1 MNAHMLGVDEL
12 NQEMGQ
18 SRELMLFE
26 KVRALRPIGPNNRIS
41 GHEDWIKQGQ
51 SVHGAAD
58 LRLGMFGCRRL
69 ICLNI
74 SICVRFPSGFPIDL
88 GNQHLN
94 RSPQKFIRP
103 GIEMIDIEKASAR
116 HRVLV

>member
-41 GHEDWIKQGQ
+41 EHEDWVKQGQ

-58 LRLGMFGCRRL
+58 RGLGMFQWDSL
-69 ICLNI
+69 IPL
-74 SICVRFPSGFPIDL
+74 SIGVCVRFLSGFPIDL

-103 GIEMIDIEKASAR
+103 GIKMIDI
-116 HRVLV
+116 